1 MFTRFKSH
9 WYDGV
14 YFSQIEIS
22 TASSQKNLWNFEDRG
37 LKFDMLV
44 LCGILKRNS
53 DGIFE
58 FPSGCWEINFF
69 SKKFWNFKKSW
80 KKNFWKLI
88 SQQPDRNLKIPTLF
102 LLRIPQRTSISNLST
117 LSSNLTK
124 LFWLEAKK
132 SLFWE
137 NRLRSCSAPCI

>member
-1 MFTRFKSH
+1 M
-9 WYDGV
+9 DGALQLRRC
-14 YFSQIEIS
+14 FSQKVIFW
-22 TASSQKNLWNFEDRG
+22 ASSQNNSANFEDRV

-44 LCGILKRNS
+44 LCGILNRNS

-69 SKKFWNFKKSW
+69 LKKFWNFKKSW
-80 KKNFWKLI
+80 KNFFWKII
-88 SQQPDRNLKIPTLF
+88 SQQPDRILKIPSLF

-124 LFWLEAKK
+124 LFWLEVKK